1 MGRYVNPGNDGFRA
15 VLQGEYVD
23 KTGMIALM
31 NATLG
36 SMRKLVLVSRPR
48 RFGKSYSAKMLA
60 AYYSYGCDS
69 HPLFER
75 LDIAG
80 DGSYQQHLNAYNVVS
95 LDMTEVI
102 HAAGVRGAVDEVS
115 RILLPEL
122 RQIVPQAGVA
132 NAGSGNELTSALF
145 DVARETGRKFVFI
158 IDEWDAVY
166 RLAKDDQLAQDAYAE
181 WLRALFKGGSFT
193 DAVVQGAFLTGIL
206 PLKKYGHQSAVSD
219 FREYTMVRPGD
230 YAPYVGFT
238 QDEVDGLC
246 ARYGM
251 DPADMR
257 RWYDGYDLPKAGR
270 LYAPYSVMEACA
282 HGETGSYW
290 VSTEAYESLRPYIEM
305 DFDGLQT
312 DFVRAIGGESLPVD
326 PDTFQN
332 DMTSIRVR
340 DDVLTL
346 LVHLGYLAYD
356 VASHTVRVP
365 NAEVRAEM
373 ARSVARSAHP
383 KLVELMRASV
393 QLLDD
398 VTNLREDEVAAAFA
412 HVHDRDCSPLFYN
425 NEQALRA
432 VVKTALVAAVDE
444 YACIEELPSG
454 RGYADI
460 AYIPRR
466 GSMLPALLVELK
478 WDKPVDSALSQIR
491 EKGYPE
497 VLRGLDVPIVL
508 VGVTYDA
515 KSKEHRCSLEVLDE
529 Q

>member
-1 MGRYVNPGNDGFRA
+1 MGRYVNPGNDGFRT
-15 VLQGEYVD
+15 VLQSEYVD

-31 NATLG
+31 NGTLG

-48 RFGKSYSAKMLA
+48 RFGKSYAAKMLS
-60 AYYSYGCDS
+60 AYYSVGSDS
-69 HPLFER
+69 REVFER
-75 LDIAG
+75 LAIAK
-80 DGSYQQHLNAYNVVS
+80 DPSFEQHLNAYNVVE

-102 HAAGVRGAVDEVS
+102 HATGVCGAVDEIS
-115 RILLPEL
+115 RLLLPEL
-122 RQIVPQAGVA
+122 RELVPGAGMCD
-132 NAGSGNELTSALF
+132 AGSGNELTSTLF
-145 DVARETGRKFVFI
+145 DVAQETGRKFVFV
-158 IDEWDAVY
+158 IDEWDAVF
-166 RLAKDDQLAQDAYAE
+166 RLAKDDQRSQDLFAE
-181 WLRALFKGGSFT
+181 WLRALFKGGTFT
-193 DAVVQGAFLTGIL
+193 DAVVAGAYLTGIL

-238 QDEVDGLC
+238 QDEVSELC
-246 ARYGM
+246 AAHGM
-251 DPADMR
+251 DLADMR

-312 DFVRAIGGESLPVD
+312 DIVRAVGGEALLVD

-332 DMTSIRVR
+332 DMTSIRVK

-356 VASHTVRVP
+356 AGSRTVRVP

-373 ARSVARSAHP
+373 ARSVARSSHP
-383 KLVELMRASV
+383 KLLELMRSSV
-393 QLLDD
+393 KLLDD
-398 VTNLREDEVAAAFA
+398 ITNRREDEVAAEFA

-432 VVKTALVAAVDE
+432 VVKTALFAAVDE
-444 YACIEELPSG
+444 YARIEELPSG

-460 AYIPRR
+460 AYVPRR

-478 WDKPVDSALSQIR
+478 WDKPVDAALAQIR
-491 EKGYPE
+491 EHGYPE
-497 VLRGLDVPIVL
+497 VLCDLDVPIVL

-515 KSKEHRCSLEVLDE
+515 KTKTHRCGIEVLDE